1 MLKTVALN
9 MYNVQHLYSIYNVS
23 LNILCAK
30 SVEDYSEYML
40 YMSNILT
47 RVFILII
54 I

>member
-30 SVEDYSEYML
+30 YAENCSVYML

>member
-30 SVEDYSEYML
+30 SVEDYIVDTCYTCITL
-40 YMSNILT
+40 
-47 RVFILII
+47 
-54 I
+54 